1 MAKIIITSLLLGI
14 ALAMDAC
21 AASMT
26 NGMKEPKM
34 NYKKIITIGLLFGIF
49 QGLMPL
55 IGYLLGSVI
64 LSKIEWIIPYVALV
78 LLLLMGIKM
87 IVETFKSNEDYS
99 RIVTYKLLFIQAIA
113 TSIDALTVGFSIAN
127 YKLNEAL
134 ITVLVIALIT
144 FVISICGVYIG
155 KLFGNKLGKKAEII
169 GGIILILIGL
179 EIFISGVFL

>member
-78 LLLLMGIKM
+78 LLL
-87 IVETFKSNEDYS
+87 S
-99 RIVTYKLLFIQAIA
+99 
-113 TSIDALTVGFSIAN
+113 
-127 YKLNEAL
+127 L
-134 ITVLVIALIT
+134 IHI
-144 FVISICGVYIG
+144 
-155 KLFGNKLGKKAEII
+155 
-169 GGIILILIGL
+169 
-179 EIFISGVFL
+179 